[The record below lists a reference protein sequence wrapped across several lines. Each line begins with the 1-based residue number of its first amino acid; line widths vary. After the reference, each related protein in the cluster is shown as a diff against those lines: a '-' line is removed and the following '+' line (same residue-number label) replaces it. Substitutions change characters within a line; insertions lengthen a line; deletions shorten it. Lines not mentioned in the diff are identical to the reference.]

1 MIVLT
6 STLAAV
12 GSAGVP
18 GAGLIML
25 IVVLESIGVP
35 AAGIALIMAPDRIL
49 DMFRTVVNVTGDV
62 VVAAVVA
69 SKEGEVLDG
78 TKSNST
84 PAEKE

>member
-1 MIVLT
+1 
-6 STLAAV
+6 
-12 GSAGVP
+12 
-18 GAGLIML
+18 ML

-49 DMFRTVVNVTGDV
+49 DMFRTVVNITGDV

-78 TKSNST
+78 ADTDSVPT
-84 PAEKE
+84 EKQ